1 MQKVALLVVI
11 AMKGLLPPGAKI
23 GGALDAVT
31 AVPGADQ
38 LAGFDIGRLRPEFAG
53 TVNFSVIRS

>member
-1 MQKVALLVVI
+1 VQKVALLVVI
-11 AMKGLLPPGAKI
+11 ALKGLLPPGAKI

-38 LAGFDIGRLRPEFAG
+38 LAGFDMGRLRPEFA
-53 TVNFSVIRS
+53 